1 MTKPIKRLEPEMN
14 PDNGSIADL
23 NKAAERIREMMAN
36 PNEGTLVSVPKN
48 PISQKLH
55 EKNEQMPP
63 GAAH

>member
-1 MTKPIKRLEPEMN
+1 MN